1 MMSEIKLD
9 VLCIGSIVRDGKKVV
24 EAHSSSVLVRSGD
37 MTIVVDTSSP
47 ERRDHIRYSLRDLKV
62 EPKDVDAVVLT
73 HMHDD
78 HTGNINLF
86 PRARRIAHAGDS
98 PPKGWEA
105 IEEEMEIAPGVR
117 LVPTPGHSYGS
128 LSVFVDADRR
138 YVIAGDALPTI
149 DNYMRMVPPGI
160 NYDPELATESIKRIV
175 EYADVVV
182 PGHGPPFSV
191 R

>member
-1 MMSEIKLD
+1 MSEIKLD